1 MSSRALFAAV
11 AMACLLVV
19 GLFGVAPVAN
29 AEGVGRSAK
38 TGKVAPGHFLEA
50 KRRYKRRFQSVKIHL
65 PLGPSSVYYDYP
77 YYYARGHYPTH
88 IGGYVYYPYH
98 IYRRYNASHFGPGSL
113 HRHKP
118 HSN

>member
-29 AEGVGRSAK
+29 AEGVGKSARS
-38 TGKVAPGHFLEA
+38 GKVAPGHFLEA

-98 IYRRYNASHFGPGSL
+98 AYRRYNASHFGSRSL
-113 HRHKP
+113 HRVRQ
-118 HSN
+118 HSD